1 MKQLKKLASF
11 LLAMTLVF
19 AMATTAFA
27 TQEGTLTDGSIT
39 INDAVSGQ
47 TYNAYQLLYLES
59 YNAASGAYAYKAN
72 SAWETWLK
80 TQTSYVSFDAQGYVT
95 WVGNADAATF
105 AKLAQVEAA
114 KMTADKTV
122 TADSTTVSFTDLKL
136 GYYLVDT
143 TLGTLCSL
151 DTTNPSVVMQEKNE
165 APTNVKT
172 VQEDSNSNYGEKNDA
187 DIGQIVNFKSTI
199 TAQPGAE
206 NYIFHDEM
214 SAGLTLDSNSI
225 KVYTVNDGTET
236 ELDTNNYEV
245 KTTGT
250 CKTDCDFE
258 VHFRQDYLNTI
269 TASTTI
275 VVKYSAVLNENAV
288 VGSAGNPNKSYLDY
302 GTNPSDEIKPGST
315 TPPSETKTY
324 TWDVDVLKYGNND
337 KTKVLKDAQFVILN
351 SAKTKVATIV
361 NGKITG
367 WMDVPTAGS
376 NGEITWP
383 TNTILTTGDDG
394 KISVDGLDADT
405 YNLREVK
412 APTGYNK
419 LAEDKQFTVTAGTK
433 NGDTMTYTTPV
444 VEVNNNAGTLLPS
457 TGGMGT
463 TIFYVLGGILAV
475 TAIVL
480 LVTKKRM
487 NSAE

>member
-1 MKQLKKLASF
+1 MF
-11 LLAMTLVF
+11 
-19 AMATTAFA
+19 
-27 TQEGTLTDGSIT
+27 E
-39 INDAVSGQ
+39 
-47 TYNAYQLLYLES
+47 LES
-59 YNAASGAYAYKAN
+59 YNTETGAYSYKI
-72 SAWETWLK
+72 
-80 TQTSYVSFDAQGYVT
+80 TSDWREFVTTGAGKDYFSIDDQGYVT
-95 WVGNADAATF
+95 LKTGVTVADNSEAAATI
-105 AKLAQVEAA
+105 AKAA
-114 KMTADKTV
+114 VAYAASKNRTPAATLTKDGSYTATGL
-122 TADSTTVSFTDLKL
+122 TL
-136 GYYLVDT
+136 GYYVVDSSLGVLCGLT
-143 TLGTLCSL
+143 TTKP
-151 DTTNPSVVMQEKNE
+151 TATINEKNE

-172 VQEDSNSNYGEKNDA
+172 VEEDSTGNYGEKNDA
-187 DIGQIVNFKSTI
+187 DIGQTVNFKSTI